1 MHQGDLGAYFINGNG
16 NHVAK
21 SWQIVLNS
29 YFQCYMIIVIMG
41 CQFDI
46 QCGATNLNGFLF

>member
-1 MHQGDLGAYFINGNG
+1 MHQGDLAAYFINGNG

-29 YFQCYMIIVIMG
+29 YFQCYMIIVVMG

-46 QCGATNLNGFLF
+46 QCGATNSNGFLF